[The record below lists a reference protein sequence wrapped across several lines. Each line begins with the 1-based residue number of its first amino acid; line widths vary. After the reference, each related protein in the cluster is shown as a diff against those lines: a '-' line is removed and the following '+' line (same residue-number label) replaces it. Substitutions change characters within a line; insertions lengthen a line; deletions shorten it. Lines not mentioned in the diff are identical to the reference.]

1 MSITEILN
9 SLENS
14 WERDNILVKIKNGLG
29 KDEIVNEFIK
39 NNKKKIEELN
49 TFLKAEDIEFLNR
62 MEQLSNCEAKLI
74 KEINNLNYSMNND
87 DDYIINKEKKSLT
100 NKLHTKK
107 ISSLMNNWSNRFVV
121 IALLIISAIAL
132 SKQAWA

>member
-1 MSITEILN
+1 MSIIEILN
-9 SLENS
+9 SLENA
-14 WERDNILVKIKNGLG
+14 WERDDILVKIKNGLG

-74 KEINNLNYSMNND
+74 KEINNLNYSKNK
-87 DDYIINKEKKSLT
+87 DDYIINNEKKSLT